1 MSFFTSEI
9 LNLSGIMTLFVT
21 GLVMSHYTH
30 HNLEE
35 SAKTT
40 TTNMF
45 HALSL
50 LAEVTIYVFVGM
62 DCLYRGNW
70 SNVNVKGVVALIV
83 LLLLS
88 ILVSRS
94 VPCPILSLSL
104 SLSPPSCFHSTD
116 SLLYLGVGGCLC
128 VSVCRC
134 IFVFPICLLQNLWNR
149 RKLTWGDMGVIV
161 WAGMLRGAVSVAL
174 VMYSFA
180 PSAAGNDPTF
190 ADRESSTVIAAVMA
204 LVVFDIIVLGS
215 FTKPVISFF
224 RKDQVSTSTKALLRS
239 SLSLFSL
246 SHTLPSRPRHLWM
259 KSRDPRKFS
268 DLSISV
274 CLSLST
280 GWTCEQSHER

>member
-94 VPCPILSLSL
+94 VPLLPLSLSL
-104 SLSPPSCFHSTD
+104 SLCTFLLPFH
-116 SLLYLGVGGCLC
+116 
-128 VSVCRC
+128 
-134 IFVFPICLLQNLWNR
+134 
-149 RKLTWGDMGVIV
+149 
-161 WAGMLRGAVSVAL
+161 
-174 VMYSFA
+174 
-180 PSAAGNDPTF
+180 
-190 ADRESSTVIAAVMA
+190 
-204 LVVFDIIVLGS
+204 
-215 FTKPVISFF
+215 
-224 RKDQVSTSTKALLRS
+224 
-239 SLSLFSL
+239 
-246 SHTLPSRPRHLWM
+246 
-259 KSRDPRKFS
+259 
-268 DLSISV
+268 
-274 CLSLST
+274 
-280 GWTCEQSHER
+280 

>member
-104 SLSPPSCFHSTD
+104 SLRLLASIPLTLFSILVWVGAFV
-116 SLLYLGVGGCLC
+116 SLCAGAYLY
-128 VSVCRC
+128 
-134 IFVFPICLLQNLWNR
+134 F
-149 RKLTWGDMGVIV
+149 
-161 WAGMLRGAVSVAL
+161 
-174 VMYSFA
+174 
-180 PSAAGNDPTF
+180 PSACFRTCGTGGN
-190 ADRESSTVIAAVMA
+190 
-204 LVVFDIIVLGS
+204 
-215 FTKPVISFF
+215 
-224 RKDQVSTSTKALLRS
+224 
-239 SLSLFSL
+239 
-246 SHTLPSRPRHLWM
+246 
-259 KSRDPRKFS
+259 
-268 DLSISV
+268 
-274 CLSLST
+274 
-280 GWTCEQSHER
+280 